1 MPRLGDCLAA
11 LVIGLSDGLVREA
24 IVVDGMS
31 EDGSADLAADMGCK
45 VIIVEPQARGRG
57 AQLSRGYS
65 AASGDWLLF
74 LHGDTVLPDT
84 WVDLV
89 RNHIS
94 KSSDKVGYF
103 KLGFD
108 QTGPGPW
115 RVAALANWRGRVLG
129 LPYGDQGLLISRALY
144 DQTGGYGDM
153 PLMEDV
159 DLVRRLGRSRL
170 VQLEGVALTYGSKF
184 VRGGWWAV
192 PLRNLMLLGAY
203 LIGVKPDVL
212 ARWYK

>member
-11 LVIGLSDGLVREA
+11 LIIGLSDGLVREA

-45 VIIVEPQARGRG
+45 VIIVEPQARGRS

-74 LHGDTVLPDT
+74 LHGDTVLPDN

-89 RNHIS
+89 RNHLS
-94 KSSDKVGYF
+94 KYSDKAGYF

-108 QTGPGPW
+108 QIGPGPR
-115 RVAALANWRGRVLG
+115 RVAALANWRARVLG

-170 VQLEGVALTYGSKF
+170 VQLEGVALTSGSKF
-184 VRGGWWAV
+184 VRGGWWVV

-212 ARWYK
+212 TRWYK